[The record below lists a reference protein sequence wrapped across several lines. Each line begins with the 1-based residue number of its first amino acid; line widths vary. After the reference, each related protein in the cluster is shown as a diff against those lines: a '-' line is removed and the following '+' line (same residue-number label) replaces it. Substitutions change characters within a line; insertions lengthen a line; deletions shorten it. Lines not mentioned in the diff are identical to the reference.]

1 MKISELVRRTG
12 VPKETIHFYI
22 REGLLRKP
30 RKSGVNVA
38 DYNETYVEQILRIK
52 DLRDNYYLPIAE
64 IKKIIKNFKKQ
75 SASDQAISQFHS
87 KYFRPLDRLLSSE
100 ITGKEAFREATDLG
114 RKWLEKMQDWG
125 VITPEYP
132 DDEPVYC
139 RDDVIIAR
147 LLVDMD
153 NLGFGPKD
161 GYDPE
166 DLRRIADFVRDYVTG
181 GHKKYLE
188 TNLEKL
194 NSDEFEEKGSQFTE
208 VMSLFFYHMYRKFVR
223 EHYKRIRKSI
233 EKKENSKA
241 AM

>member
-1 MKISELVRRTG
+1 
-12 VPKETIHFYI
+12 
-22 REGLLRKP
+22 
-30 RKSGVNVA
+30 VNVA

-52 DLRDNYYLPIAE
+52 DLRDNYYLPISE

-100 ITGKEAFREATDLG
+100 ITGIEAFREATGLG
-114 RKWLEKMQDWG
+114 KKWLEKMQEWG

-132 DDEPVYC
+132 DGEPVYC
-139 RDDVIIAR
+139 QDDVIIAR

-241 AM
+241 AI